1 MTQNPRTDAE
11 VRNLV
16 GRYCDAVLR
25 ADVATF
31 SDTWAPDARWL
42 IPGDGVIEGRDAI
55 VDAFMSIRPTYRQ
68 CVQELLSGV
77 VRATG
82 ADDATATWQVREL
95 RWHDDGSGSE
105 LIGVYH
111 DVMSRGDD
119 GVLRFAVRDFEL
131 LYSGPVELPG
141 RLRTPRSS

>member
-11 VRNLV
+11 VRNLI

-25 ADVATF
+25 ADAETF
-31 SDTWAPDARWL
+31 ADTWAIDARWL

-55 VDAFMSIRPTYRQ
+55 VDAFVSIRPTYRQ
-68 CVQELLSGV
+68 CVQEILSGV

-82 ADDATATWQVREL
+82 ADDASATWQVREL

-105 LIGVYH
+105 LIGAYH
-111 DVMSRGDD
+111 DVMSRSDD
-119 GVLRFAVRDFEL
+119 GVLRFTERDFEL

-141 RLRTPRSS
+141 RLRSPRGN